1 MRMKADIQAIVI
13 KIILYDCRKC
23 MLNDLVR
30 YDVQEKSWGRALSLD
45 APPPRYHHT
54 ASLYNGSMFIFG
66 ESMLC
71 AFANKLRVR
80 LVTTRL
86 QSHKIVKWSNH
97 IELSYYTA

>member
-1 MRMKADIQAIVI
+1 
-13 KIILYDCRKC
+13 

-66 ESMLC
+66 KYNIYLL
-71 AFANKLRVR
+71 FL
-80 LVTTRL
+80 L
-86 QSHKIVKWSNH
+86 QGS
-97 IELSYYTA
+97 ELSV

>member
-1 MRMKADIQAIVI
+1 
-13 KIILYDCRKC
+13 

-66 ESMLC
+66 
-71 AFANKLRVR
+71 
-80 LVTTRL
+80 
-86 QSHKIVKWSNH
+86 KIVLVVTYNDTH
-97 IELSYYTA
+97 IVYSYYIYM